1 MENMRSIQYANVS
14 QRRSRID
21 GFRTGLGYR
30 THQWDRFLRG
40 KIVCRCGFLVI
51 CVLCFGGR
59 DGHSAH
65 AGDLHLAGVVHSGIG
80 GVAGDRPG
88 DSAPPAATIGTQ
100 GKFLPV
106 DDRGAWLAGD
116 GKSRLLRLANGKAL
130 RFCAG
135 IVACTGDSYVGGGA
149 GIQCVQQLGVAE
161 KHRRLILLGG
171 DGIPYVCIG
180 IGCGLFGHG
189 MGNVI
194 SERAINSYPELKRQ
208 LDIEKNDERNVA
220 IANRAKGKAFDMMTF
235 VFGAL
240 MLSFALM
247 GIDMVAVLLLVFAY
261 LLVHGFALYYRFKFD
276 KEM

>member
-1 MENMRSIQYANVS
+1 MKS
-14 QRRSRID
+14 
-21 GFRTGLGYR
+21 
-30 THQWDRFLRG
+30 
-40 KIVCRCGFLVI
+40 KITK
-51 CVLCFGGR
+51 
-59 DGHSAH
+59 H
-65 AGDLHLAGVVHSGIG
+65 
-80 GVAGDRPG
+80 
-88 DSAPPAATIGTQ
+88 ATIIIGLLLLAVSLYLIKTRNDPQ
-100 GKFLPV
+100 G
-106 DDRGAWLAGD
+106 
-116 GKSRLLRLANGKAL
+116 
-130 RFCAG
+130 
-135 IVACTGDSYVGGGA
+135 I
-149 GIQCVQQLGVAE
+149 
-161 KHRRLILLGG
+161 RRTL
-171 DGIPYVCIG
+171 PYVCIG

>member
-1 MENMRSIQYANVS
+1 MKS
-14 QRRSRID
+14 
-21 GFRTGLGYR
+21 
-30 THQWDRFLRG
+30 
-40 KIVCRCGFLVI
+40 KITN
-51 CVLCFGGR
+51 
-59 DGHSAH
+59 H
-65 AGDLHLAGVVHSGIG
+65 
-80 GVAGDRPG
+80 
-88 DSAPPAATIGTQ
+88 ATIIIGLLLLAVSLYLIKTSNDPQ
-100 GKFLPV
+100 GIMRTL
-106 DDRGAWLAGD
+106 
-116 GKSRLLRLANGKAL
+116 
-130 RFCAG
+130 
-135 IVACTGDSYVGGGA
+135 
-149 GIQCVQQLGVAE
+149 
-161 KHRRLILLGG
+161 
-171 DGIPYVCIG
+171 PYVCIG

-276 KEM
+276 KEMQLNSSRPPAAPPSRKSETVSCFSFAQNKVANHHPTPSNQPQEGGSRYALPPP

>member
-135 IVACTGDSYVGGGA
+135 IVACTGDSYGSLARIGVIRIGKRIIGVFGKPCTVPCYTYLWGNGRIGIKILAVHRHNGILQISLHRKPGA
-149 GIQCVQQLGVAE
+149 AGL
-161 KHRRLILLGG
+161 RLQPHAAAIFGG
-171 DGIPYVCIG
+171 DSI
-180 IGCGLFGHG
+180 F
-189 MGNVI
+189 
-194 SERAINSYPELKRQ
+194 S
-208 LDIEKNDERNVA
+208 
-220 IANRAKGKAFDMMTF
+220 NRKAF
-235 VFGAL
+235 
-240 MLSFALM
+240 
-247 GIDMVAVLLLVFAY
+247 LL
-261 LLVHGFALYYRFKFD
+261 
-276 KEM
+276 